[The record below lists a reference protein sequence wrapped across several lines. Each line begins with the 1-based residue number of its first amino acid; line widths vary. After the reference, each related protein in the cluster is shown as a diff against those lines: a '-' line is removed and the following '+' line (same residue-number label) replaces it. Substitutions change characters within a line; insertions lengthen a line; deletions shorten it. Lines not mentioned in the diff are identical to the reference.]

1 MSWSINPKKQE
12 DMAMFQQPV
21 QEKKIF
27 DKNAFISRVLG
38 DEELA
43 REVME
48 VFLDD
53 IPNKISALTQ
63 VIKSGDISKVRDH
76 AHAIKGA
83 ALNVSALALGAVA
96 LGMEKAGEASD
107 MDLAVCLMP
116 QVGEQ
121 FEIFKNE
128 LILAGLA

>member
-1 MSWSINPKKQE
+1 
-12 DMAMFQQPV
+12 MFQQSV
-21 QEKKIF
+21 RDKKIF

-43 REVME
+43 REVIE

-96 LGMEKAGEASD
+96 LGIEKAGEASD
-107 MDLAVCLMP
+107 MDRAVSLIP
-116 QVGEQ
+116 QVDKQ

>member
-1 MSWSINPKKQE
+1 
-12 DMAMFQQPV
+12 MAMFQQSV
-21 QEKKIF
+21 RDKKIF

-43 REVME
+43 REVIE

-96 LGMEKAGEASD
+96 LGIEKAGEASD
-107 MDLAVCLMP
+107 MDRAVSLIP
-116 QVGEQ
+116 QVDKQ